1 MSRHVDRRAVFFLLS
16 AVLSIALLPLCP
28 VELRYV
34 GWTLGASFVVLAAV
48 SWLDHRGRTGERRR

>member
-48 SWLDHRGRTGERRR
+48 SWFDHRGRTGERRR